1 MKNKLQSVLFCIG
14 ALVFIL
20 SGCQK
25 QDPLAPSSTSS
36 TKASGTADENRRN
49 KDGQKDKINGHTFD
63 NTFTKW
69 IFDYPYMM
77 GVVGGDVG
85 TGTYAGQVLNLST
98 VGDITSVEALYHFN
112 GSIHS
117 FTAHVFVTEN
127 DAPGVGTATITGRV
141 TEGWLEGANVTGEYK
156 VWGACP
162 IPTPGNI
169 EGTRCYQGVIHVQVP
184 KDRRD

>member
-1 MKNKLQSVLFCIG
+1 MKKNKLLSILFCVG
-14 ALVFIL
+14 VFVFIF

-25 QDPLAPSSTSS
+25 QDKLVPSTPISTNDNSI
-36 TKASGTADENRRN
+36 N
-49 KDGQKDKINGHTFD
+49 KNGKSIGHTFD

-69 IFDYPYMM
+69 IFNYPFMM

-85 TGTYAGQVLNLST
+85 TGTYAGEVLNLST

-112 GSIHS
+112 GGTHS

-127 DAPGVGTATITGRV
+127 DAPGVGTATITGQV
-141 TEGWLEGANVTGEYK
+141 TEGWHKGADVTGEYN
-156 VWGACP
+156 VYGACP

-169 EGTRCYQGVIHVQVP
+169 EGTRCYQGTLHIHVP
-184 KDRRD
+184 KGGVD